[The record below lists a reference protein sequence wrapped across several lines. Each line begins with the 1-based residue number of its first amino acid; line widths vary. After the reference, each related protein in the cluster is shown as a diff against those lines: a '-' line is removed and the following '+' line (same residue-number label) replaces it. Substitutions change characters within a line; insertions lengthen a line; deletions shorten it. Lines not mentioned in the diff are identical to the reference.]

1 MSIPLVYIDQNI
13 VSFQADGKIDL
24 SRIEDVQW
32 VYSKEHFAEI
42 RRSKVPER
50 HLSALDLLGARLLD
64 IDLINWKYSGS
75 ASLIETLSATD
86 AYEQY
91 LASTHEVPFDPK
103 GLQVLM
109 AWLNGGADS
118 EAAMRVP
125 DELEEQIRQLVAVL
139 PPELVP
145 GNIHEASSEFRKVIA
160 EMVSHGNNIERTR
173 QALGVGKGAAGSI
186 TGHDPIRQI
195 WHMVAPNAPGLTC
208 DQFFGFE
215 AIEAMGQASWTAYE
229 GIIRCCAMLDIVG
242 FQAEKK
248 ARDPEKIENVMSDA
262 AHIAAAAFCSAV
274 ISADRRFARRAK
286 AIYEYKGVGTASL
299 IMSVAG

>member
-13 VSFQADGKIDL
+13 VSFQADGKINL
-24 SRIEDVQW
+24 SRIEGVQW

-42 RRSKVPER
+42 RRSNVPDL
-50 HLSALDLLGARLLD
+50 HLNALDSLGAKLLE
-64 IDLINWKYSGS
+64 IDLLNWKYSGS
-75 ASLIETLSATD
+75 ATLTEKSSAAE
-86 AYEQY
+86 AYKQY
-91 LASTHEVPFDPK
+91 LTSVNEVPFDTK

-109 AWLNGGADS
+109 AWFNGGADS
-118 EAAMRVP
+118 DAVLRVP
-125 DELEEQIRQLVAVL
+125 DELEEQIWKLVSEL

-145 GNIHEASSEFRKVIA
+145 SNIQEASNQFRQALA
-160 EMVSHGNNIERTR
+160 EMVSHGNDIERTR
-173 QALGVGKGAAGSI
+173 QALGVGKGAAGSV

-195 WHMVAPNAPGLTC
+195 WQKISPNVPGSTC

-215 AIEAMGQASWTAYE
+215 PIEALNQSPWTAYE

-262 AHIAAAAFCSAV
+262 AHIAAAAYCTAV

>member
-1 MSIPLVYIDQNI
+1 MSTPLVYIDQNI
-13 VSFQADGKIDL
+13 VSFQSDGNIDL
-24 SRIEDVQW
+24 SRLEGVQW

-42 RRSKVPER
+42 RRSKVPLK
-50 HLSALDLLGARLLD
+50 HLGALDQLGARLLD

-75 ASLIETLSATD
+75 ATLSESLSATE

-91 LASTHEVPFDPK
+91 LASTNEVPFDAK

-109 AWLNGGADS
+109 AWFNGGADS

-125 DELEEQIRQLVAVL
+125 DELEEQLRQLVAGL
-139 PPELVP
+139 PPELIP
-145 GNIHEASSEFRKVIA
+145 ENIQEASSQFRKAMA

-173 QALGVGKGAAGSI
+173 QALGVGKGAAGGI

-195 WHMVAPNAPGLTC
+195 WQLVAPNAPGLTC

-215 AIEAMGQASWTAYE
+215 PIEAIGQGPWTAYE

-274 ISADRRFARRAK
+274 ISSDRRFARRAK